1 MNRKLKLSRAQLEA
15 KEAARTERRARA
27 LAVLREWHPTPVPPL
42 ACGPS
47 IRELASL
54 ERDGL
59 TQRVGVDALGDS
71 RFALTPRGLEAQL

>member
-1 MNRKLKLSRAQLEA
+1 MARPRLSLRQLQARA
-15 KEAARTERRARA
+15 ERREALRGAA
-27 LAVLREWHPTPVPPL
+27 LAVLRAWHPDAVPPL

-59 TQRVGVDALGDS
+59 ARRVGVDAFGDP
-71 RFALTPRGLEAQL
+71 RFALTPRGLDGRP